1 MVRSE
6 GDEGVEGV
14 GDVAGEPEVAG
25 LGKGTGTVG
34 IQDGGMGRPSL
45 LLPETQALQE

>member
-1 MVRSE
+1 MVEGVVVRSD

-25 LGKGTGTVG
+25 LGEGTGTVG
-34 IQDGGMGRPSL
+34 IQDEGMGRTISS
-45 LLPETQALQE
+45 AA